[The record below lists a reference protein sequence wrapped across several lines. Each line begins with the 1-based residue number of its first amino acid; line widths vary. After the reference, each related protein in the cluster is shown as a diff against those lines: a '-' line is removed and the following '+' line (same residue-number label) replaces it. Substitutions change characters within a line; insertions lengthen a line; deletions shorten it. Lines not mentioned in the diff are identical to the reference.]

1 VSRNSGPS
9 RPPSTGLT
17 AGTKSPKP
25 IQRFI
30 FTLRGKPILTF
41 YWKPGTDGWSLLGVS
56 DPDPDGA
63 HLSTAFLN
71 GKFRTHLTDPK
82 AENPEVMGKVQTPDY
97 LGKRLSPRYKRALK
111 PYRSNQTAWTMTSAL
126 KRKVAR
132 ILPRIAGESV
142 IVPFEA
148 YLTEIRLNF
157 GNSKR
162 WRKTRIRDLVGKE
175 ETFVYIREGGRDY
188 LIRPINEKFLVRF
201 THRGLDSLVN
211 IWAGPLG
218 LDEYLEY
225 IGDRIGPELRRRVYA
240 AIR

>member
-1 VSRNSGPS
+1 MS
-9 RPPSTGLT
+9 
-17 AGTKSPKP
+17 ADAKSAQL
-25 IQRFI
+25 IRRFI

-41 YWKPGTDGWSLLGVS
+41 YWEPGTDGWSLLGVS
-56 DPDPDGA
+56 DPNPDGA

-82 AENPEVMGKVQTPDY
+82 AENPEVLGKVQTPEY
-97 LGKRLSPRYKRALK
+97 LGKQLGPRYKRALR

-132 ILPRIAGESV
+132 ILPRIDGESV

-148 YLTEIRLNF
+148 YFAEIRLNF
-157 GNSKR
+157 SNSKR
-162 WRKTRIRDLVGKE
+162 WKKTRIRDLIGKE
-175 ETFVYIREGGRDY
+175 ETFVYIREAGRDY
-188 LIRPINEKFLVRF
+188 LIRPLNEKFLVRF

-211 IWAGPLG
+211 LWAEPLG

-225 IGDRIGPELRRRVYA
+225 IGDRIGGELRRRIDG